1 MSAARRASGIVAD
14 GGPIIAAERLSKSY
28 AKESG
33 LLRRRQGEVRAV
45 DQMSFVLARG
55 ETLALVGE
63 SGCGKTTTGLCI
75 VRSEEP
81 TGGRIWYTPLPGAP
95 PRDIVQ
101 MEAAELRALR
111 RTVRVVFQDP
121 FASLNAR
128 MTVLRIVGEPLINN
142 RLARNGAELKERV
155 AAMLSLVQLDPVYM
169 NRYPHSF
176 SGGQRQRLA
185 FARAFILQPRVVI
198 ADEPV
203 SALDVSVQAQI
214 LNLMRSLQARH
225 AMSYLFIAHNL
236 AVVRYLSDRV
246 AIMYLGRIVELASRA
261 EIFARPKHPYTELL
275 LTSSPNPDPTARKL
289 HLVKAGES
297 PSYGM
302 LPAGCPFHP
311 RCPYREPRCT
321 VEKPELVETGTERG
335 GSHQVACHLHGQLSL
350 RTFSD

>member
-1 MSAARRASGIVAD
+1 MRATPFGR
-14 GGPIIAAERLSKSY
+14 PIIATQRLSKTY
-28 AKESG
+28 LKETG
-33 LLRRRQGEVRAV
+33 LLRRRQGQVRAV
-45 DQMSFVLARG
+45 DRISFELGRG

-63 SGCGKTTTGLCI
+63 SGCGKTTTGLCL

-81 TGGRIWYTPLPGAP
+81 TGGRIWYTAEPDAP
-95 PRDIVQ
+95 ARDIVR
-101 MEAAELRALR
+101 MDAEELRALR
-111 RTVRVVFQDP
+111 RAVRVVFQDP

-142 RLARNGAELKERV
+142 RLAQGGAELKERV
-155 AAMLSLVQLDPVYM
+155 AAMLRLVQLDPVYM

-185 FARAFILQPRVVI
+185 FARAFILEPRVVI

-289 HLVKAGES
+289 HLVKPGDS
-297 PSYGM
+297 PSYGVR
-302 LPAGCPFHP
+302 PAGCPFHT

-321 VEKPELVETGTERG
+321 EEEPELADTATAG
-335 GSHQVACHLHGQLSL
+335 GAPHLVACHLHDQLSL
-350 RTFSD
+350 RTFAD

>member
-1 MSAARRASGIVAD
+1 MPVALSH
-14 GGPIIAAERLSKSY
+14 PIIEARRLSKSY
-28 AKESG
+28 VKESG
-33 LLRRRQGEVRAV
+33 LLRRRRGEVRAV
-45 DQMSFVLARG
+45 DQISFALARG

-81 TGGRIWYTPLPGAP
+81 TGGRIWYAPEPGAAA
-95 PRDIVQ
+95 RDIVK
-101 MEAAELRALR
+101 MEAEELRALR
-111 RTVRVVFQDP
+111 RAVRVVFQDP

-142 RLARNGAELKERV
+142 NLARTGAELKERV
-155 AAMLSLVQLDPVYM
+155 ADMLRMVQLDPVYM

-185 FARAFILQPRVVI
+185 FARAFILEPRVVI

-214 LNLMRSLQARH
+214 LNLMKRLQEQRAT
-225 AMSYLFIAHNL
+225 SYLFIAHNL
-236 AVVRYLSDRV
+236 AVVRYLSERV

-289 HLVKAGES
+289 HLVKAGDT
-297 PSYGM
+297 PSYGAR
-302 LPAGCPFHP
+302 PTGCPFHT

-321 VEKPELVETGTERG
+321 VEAPELVETRTAG
-335 GSHQVACHLHGQLSL
+335 GESHLVSCHLHEHLSL
-350 RTFSD
+350 RTFAD

>member
-1 MSAARRASGIVAD
+1 MAAGR
-14 GGPIIAAERLSKSY
+14 PIIATQRLSKTY
-28 AKESG
+28 LREVG
-33 LLRRRQGEVRAV
+33 LLRRRQGQVRAV
-45 DQMSFVLARG
+45 DQVSFALARG

-81 TGGRIWYTPLPGAP
+81 TGGQIWYTPEPGAP
-95 PRDIVQ
+95 PRDVVK
-101 MEAAELRALR
+101 MGAEELRALR
-111 RTVRVVFQDP
+111 RAVRVVFQDP

-142 RLARNGAELKERV
+142 RLARNGALLRERV
-155 AAMLSLVQLDPVYM
+155 AAMLRLVQLDPVYM

-185 FARAFILQPRVVI
+185 FARAFILEPRVVI

-214 LNLMRSLQARH
+214 LNLMRSLQAQR

-297 PSYGM
+297 PSHGAR
-302 LPAGCPFHP
+302 PTGCPFHP

-321 VEKPELVETGTERG
+321 VEEPELTEAGTENG
-335 GSHQVACHLHGQLSL
+335 ESHLVACHLHRQLSL
-350 RTFSD
+350 RTFAD

>member
-1 MSAARRASGIVAD
+1 MEAS
-14 GGPIIAAERLSKSY
+14 GPIIAAEQLSKSY
-28 AKESG
+28 LKEAG
-33 LLRRRQGEVRAV
+33 LLRRQHCEVRAV
-45 DQMSFVLARG
+45 DRVSFTLARG

-63 SGCGKTTTGLCI
+63 SGCGKTTTGLCM

-81 TGGRIWYTPLPGAP
+81 TGGRIWYTPEPSSAA
-95 PRDIVQ
+95 RDVVA
-101 MEAAELRALR
+101 MEAEELRALR
-111 RTVRVVFQDP
+111 RAVRVVFQDP

-128 MTVLRIVGEPLINN
+128 MTVLRIVGEPLVNN
-142 RLARNGAELKERV
+142 NLARTGAELKERV
-155 AAMLSLVQLDPVYM
+155 ADMLRMVQLDPVYM

-185 FARAFILQPRVVI
+185 FARAFILEPRVVI

-214 LNLMRSLQARH
+214 LNLMKRLQEQRAT
-225 AMSYLFIAHNL
+225 SYLFIAHNL
-236 AVVRYLSDRV
+236 AVVRYLSERV

-289 HLVKAGES
+289 HLVKAGDT
-297 PSYGM
+297 PSYGVR
-302 LPAGCPFHP
+302 PTGCPFHT

-321 VEKPELVETGTERG
+321 VEQPELVETRMG
-335 GSHQVACHLHGQLSL
+335 GDESHLVSCHLHEHLTL
-350 RTFSD
+350 RTFAD

>member
-1 MSAARRASGIVAD
+1 MP
-14 GGPIIAAERLSKSY
+14 GGPPIIAAQRLSKIY
-28 AKESG
+28 VKEVG
-33 LLRRRQGEVRAV
+33 LLRRRRGEVRAV
-45 DQMSFVLARG
+45 DQISFAIRRG

-81 TGGRIWYTPLPGAP
+81 TGGEILYTAQPGAA
-95 PRDIVQ
+95 PRDVLQ
-101 MEAAELRALR
+101 MAADELRALR
-111 RTVRVVFQDP
+111 RAVRVVFQDP

-142 RLARNGAELKERV
+142 RLARNGSELKERV
-155 AAMLSLVQLDPVYM
+155 AQMLRMVQLDPIYM

-185 FARAFILQPRVVI
+185 FARAFILEPKLVI

-214 LNLMRSLQARH
+214 LNLMKRLQEQRAT
-225 AMSYLFIAHNL
+225 SYLFIAHNL
-236 AVVRYLSDRV
+236 AVVRYLSERV

-261 EIFARPKHPYTELL
+261 AVFARPRHPYTELL
-275 LTSSPNPDPTARKL
+275 LTSSPNPDPAARKL

-297 PSYGM
+297 PAYGVR
-302 LPAGCPFHP
+302 PGGCPFHP
-311 RCPYREPRCT
+311 RCPYREPRC
-321 VEKPELVETGTERG
+321 EGEPPALVES
-335 GSHQVACHLHGQLSL
+335 GSEGEESHLVACHLHRQLSL
-350 RTFSD
+350 RTFAD